1 MGITIKTE
9 LPCHVMVLY
18 TPVDTHFPGLP
29 ETLSPF
35 ELFKGST
42 QQLLVFIDYDSHY

>member
-1 MGITIKTE
+1 MGITIKTQ
-9 LPCHVMVLY
+9 LPCHVMVSY

-35 ELFKGST
+35 ELLKGST
-42 QQLLVFIDYDSHY
+42 QQMLVFIDYDSLY